1 MFSTQLNDVHFIVL
15 ASFVSR
21 EEMTVDK
28 QLSEAGTKKSP
39 VTEQRQK
46 K

>member
-1 MFSTQLNDVHFIVL
+1 MFSTQLNDAHFIVL

-28 QLSEAGTKKSP
+28 QLSEAFPLADDIKPGY
-39 VTEQRQK
+39 
-46 K
+46 